1 MIDWKK
7 QVPRVCNYP
16 IQLAA
21 VPNRD
26 QFNTTDVTYVWVEL
40 YPGQP
45 RNIHDNNESDKQ

>member
-7 QVPRVCNYP
+7 RVPRVCNYP

-26 QFNTTDVTYVWVEL
+26 QFNTTDVTSGEGTA
-40 YPGQP
+40 YPSGAP
-45 RNIHDNNESDKQ
+45 EFIPDF